1 MGGGGP
7 QVQREGLKKVRD
19 LMNERGWERVGEEIE
34 REIETEMESQVE
46 IYFWDN
52 SVRGMKLANLRYRIG
67 KRGKC
72 RLDEMGQERDIKC
85 GCEYKPSRNMKEGT
99 RDTHVSEA
107 GSGGADAQVGKK
119 AKRNRAWV

>member
-67 KRGKC
+67 K
-72 RLDEMGQERDIKC
+72 
-85 GCEYKPSRNMKEGT
+85 NEGL
-99 RDTHVSEA
+99 
-107 GSGGADAQVGKK
+107 
-119 AKRNRAWV
+119 